1 MTNKEGTKRR
11 ERLRRMQT
19 VIFVL
24 VFLLCGAWSLWESRE
39 EKAELL
45 YTSFASPEQF
55 QGTANEERRVSGNSA
70 RFSGEDTKATASA
83 ANADGGGEEEVRRE
97 TKAEYSG
104 ESETEAEKRVNLNTA
119 TPEELQTL
127 PGIGPATA
135 KLIVEYRAQYG
146 GFAAIE
152 EIQNVKRIGAK
163 TFEKLRD
170 KICV

>member
-1 MTNKEGTKRR
+1 MTNKERTKRR
-11 ERLRRMQT
+11 EQLRRVRT
-19 VIFVL
+19 AIFAL
-24 VFLLCGAWSLWESRE
+24 VFLLCGAWSLRESRE

-45 YTSFASPEQF
+45 YTSFASPEQL
-55 QGTANEERRVSGNSA
+55 RRMADEGRPASQNGAQS
-70 RFSGEDTKATASA
+70 SGEDTEA
-83 ANADGGGEEEVRRE
+83 AVPGGNAGGGSEEAVRRE
-97 TKAEYSG
+97 AETERG
-104 ESETEAEKRVNLNTA
+104 RETAGEAEKRVNLNTA